1 VDRPTGSRRR
11 IGVCGEET
19 HRPTTVTEVATALG
33 FDHLGRFSGRYKAMF
48 GESSSTTLKT

>member
-1 VDRPTGSRRR
+1 M
-11 IGVCGEET
+11 
-19 HRPTTVTEVATALG
+19 PTTVTEVATALG